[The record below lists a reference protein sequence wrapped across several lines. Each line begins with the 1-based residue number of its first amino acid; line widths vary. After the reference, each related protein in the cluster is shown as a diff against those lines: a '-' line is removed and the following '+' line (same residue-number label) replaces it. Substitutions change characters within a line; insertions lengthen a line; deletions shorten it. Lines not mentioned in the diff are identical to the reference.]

1 MGRCLYFG
9 RNVTQYTSFTRC
21 VGKINGGDK
30 HAIQHIHIEYS
41 NFLFPIIGNST
52 LNQVEKIL
60 EISDPSKVRS
70 GTEKLSSPIAKL
82 MLDSV
87 RVHRHIRIEDLI
99 RNVALNGSETTQRRQ
114 KSRREDAIDFLK
126 RMLAFDPQ
134 ERYSA
139 EMALS
144 HGYLSDFHNPA
155 YEPEY
160 YGRPVCSRNVLDDN
174 TMFPV
179 DRYRI
184 ELEAKSINFAN
195 T

>member
-1 MGRCLYFG
+1 
-9 RNVTQYTSFTRC
+9 
-21 VGKINGGDK
+21 
-30 HAIQHIHIEYS
+30 
-41 NFLFPIIGNST
+41 
-52 LNQVEKIL
+52 
-60 EISDPSKVRS
+60 
-70 GTEKLSSPIAKL
+70 

-87 RVHRHIRIEDLI
+87 RVHRRIRIEDLI
-99 RNVALNGSETTQRRQ
+99 GNVALNGSETTQRRQ

-126 RMLAFDPQ
+126 RLLAFDPQ